1 MSGEDR
7 AKLIRAA
14 KRVVIKIGS
23 SILTSSDMDINE
35 DSFRSIAR
43 EVSALR
49 TRGIEPVIVSSGA
62 IAAGMKKL
70 GLRQK
75 PRGLAMKQ
83 AIAACGQ
90 SALMWYYEKAFSEY
104 GEKVAQIL
112 ITHDG
117 LAIRKR
123 FLYAQ
128 KTVLTLLRMGVIP
141 IVNENDTVAVEE
153 IMLGDNDNLAALV
166 TSLTHADL
174 LIMLTDIDG
183 FYDKD
188 PRLHPDAKIIP
199 VIEKITPDVEK
210 LAGGTMGRTTT
221 GGMKT
226 KIEAAR
232 TAAAFGVPTIIANGK
247 KDTTITDIF
256 SDKDVGTLFVP
267 EKSRLKGRKH
277 WIAYTLRPSGTLVVD
292 SGAKAALIKA
302 GKSLLP
308 SGVKAVYGK
317 FEVGELVRCVDEGGY
332 EIARGLSSY
341 SSDEIKKI
349 LGSKSCDI
357 ESLLGYKYRDEIIH
371 RDDLVVLADLATSEK
386 G

>member
-1 MSGEDR
+1 MSSKNR
-7 AKLIRAA
+7 AEIVKDA

-23 SILTSSDMDINE
+23 SILTSPDMDINE
-35 DSFRSIAR
+35 DAFRSIAK
-43 EVSALR
+43 EIFALR
-49 TRGIEPVIVSSGA
+49 ARGIEPVIVSSGA

-70 GLRQK
+70 GIRQK
-75 PRGLAMKQ
+75 PRGLALKQ

-128 KTVLTLLRMGVIP
+128 KTILTLLKMGVIP

-174 LIMLTDIDG
+174 LVMLTDIDG

-188 PRLHPDAKIIP
+188 PRLHRDARIIP

-210 LAGGTMGRTTT
+210 IAGGTIGRTTT
-221 GGMKT
+221 GGMRT

-232 TAAAFGVPTIIANGK
+232 TATAFGVPTIIANGK
-247 KDTTITDIF
+247 RETTITDIF
-256 SDKDVGTLFVP
+256 SGKEVGTLFVP
-267 EKSRLKGRKH
+267 RKSRLKGRKH

-292 SGAKAALIKA
+292 DGAKAALLRA

-317 FEVGELVRCVDEGGY
+317 FDVGELVRCVDEAGE

-341 SSDEIKKI
+341 SSEEIKKI

-357 ESLLGYKYRDEIIH
+357 ESLLGYKHRDEIIH
-371 RDDLVVLADLATSEK
+371 RDDLVVLAELATA
-386 G
+386 